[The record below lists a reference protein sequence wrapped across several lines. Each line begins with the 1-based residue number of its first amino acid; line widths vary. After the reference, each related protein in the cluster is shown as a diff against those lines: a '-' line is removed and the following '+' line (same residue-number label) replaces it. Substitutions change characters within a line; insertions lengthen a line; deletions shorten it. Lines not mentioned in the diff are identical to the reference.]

1 MAQVWLPARRR
12 AWLAAVVRISARG
25 VWARGAFSPRLLTIG
40 RDGERSRPAARPA
53 TEQADAR
60 QAQFERWFAQYRL
73 PLLDYLYGMTRDRE
87 WAADLVQEAF
97 LRAYA
102 ASSDPDAIG
111 QPRAWLYRIATN
123 TFLSQKRKDKRERP
137 LDPLLDDH
145 LAVTNPDQPASLDAR
160 DLLVEVEQFVQTLPE
175 KQRVALI
182 LRKYHELDYAN
193 IAATLNSSEEAARA
207 NVYEALRKLRT
218 CFGDRL

>member
-1 MAQVWLPARRR
+1 MFWRCGGNGAIGMVERMSQTALQ
-12 AWLAAVVRISARG
+12 AAVRPSGSTVELDVEMRPLC
-25 VWARGAFSPRLLTIG
+25 FDELL
-40 RDGERSRPAARPA
+40 ERYQNEIFRYSMQLTRNS
-53 TEQADAR
+53 ADADDLY
-60 QAQFERWFAQYRL
+60 QETMLKAYR
-73 PLLDYLYGMTRDRE
+73 
-87 WAADLVQEAF
+87 AF
-97 LRAYA
+97 NRLG
-102 ASSDPDAIG
+102 PDSNY
-111 QPRAWLYRIATN
+111 RAWLYRIATN

-137 LDPLLDDH
+137 LDPVLDDH

-160 DLLVEVEQFVQTLPE
+160 ALLAEVEQFVQTLPE

>member
-1 MAQVWLPARRR
+1 MFGRRGGNGAFGMVER
-12 AWLAAVVRISARG
+12 MSQTALQAAVRPSGSTVELDAVMRPLC
-25 VWARGAFSPRLLTIG
+25 FDELL
-40 RDGERSRPAARPA
+40 ERYQNEIFRYSMQLTRNS
-53 TEQADAR
+53 ADADDLY
-60 QAQFERWFAQYRL
+60 QETMLKAYR
-73 PLLDYLYGMTRDRE
+73 
-87 WAADLVQEAF
+87 AF
-97 LRAYA
+97 GRLG
-102 ASSDPDAIG
+102 PDSNY
-111 QPRAWLYRIATN
+111 RAWLYRIATN

-137 LDPLLDDH
+137 LDPVLDDH

-160 DLLVEVEQFVQTLPE
+160 DLLVEVEQFVQNLPE

>member
-1 MAQVWLPARRR
+1 MFWRCGGNGAIGMVERMSQTALQ
-12 AWLAAVVRISARG
+12 AAVRPSGSTVELDVDMRPLC
-25 VWARGAFSPRLLTIG
+25 FDELL
-40 RDGERSRPAARPA
+40 ERYQNEIFRYSMQLTRNS
-53 TEQADAR
+53 ADADDLY
-60 QAQFERWFAQYRL
+60 QETMLKAYR
-73 PLLDYLYGMTRDRE
+73 
-87 WAADLVQEAF
+87 AF
-97 LRAYA
+97 GRLG
-102 ASSDPDAIG
+102 PDSNY
-111 QPRAWLYRIATN
+111 RAWLYRIATN

-137 LDPLLDDH
+137 LDPMLDDH

-160 DLLVEVEQFVQTLPE
+160 DLLAEVEQFVQTLPE

>member
-1 MAQVWLPARRR
+1 MFWRCGGNGAIGMVERMSQTALQ
-12 AWLAAVVRISARG
+12 AAVRPSGSTAELDVSMHPLC
-25 VWARGAFSPRLLTIG
+25 FDELL
-40 RDGERSRPAARPA
+40 ERYQNEIFRYSMQLTRNS
-53 TEQADAR
+53 ADADDLY
-60 QAQFERWFAQYRL
+60 QETMLKAYR
-73 PLLDYLYGMTRDRE
+73 
-87 WAADLVQEAF
+87 AF
-97 LRAYA
+97 GRLG
-102 ASSDPDAIG
+102 PDSNY
-111 QPRAWLYRIATN
+111 RAWLYRIATN

-137 LDPLLDDH
+137 LDPVLDDH

-160 DLLVEVEQFVQTLPE
+160 DLLVEVEQFVQNLPE

-193 IAATLNSSEEAARA
+193 IASTLNSSEEAARA